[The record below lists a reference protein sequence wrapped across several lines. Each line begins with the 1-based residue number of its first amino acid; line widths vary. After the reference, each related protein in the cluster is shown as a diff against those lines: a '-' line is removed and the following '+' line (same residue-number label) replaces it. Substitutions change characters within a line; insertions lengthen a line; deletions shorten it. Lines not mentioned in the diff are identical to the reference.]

1 MRGTRLRTSCLISQN
16 ELAYHMTTSLSVRN
30 VMSEKLEKIIENMSA
45 QEAAKKMAAVN
56 TSSLLVIDFNDKPV
70 GIITERDLVRRVVAN
85 DANSKTVVIKEI
97 MSSPIATIDANSSV
111 EAAADLMMQNQVRH
125 LLVVDDEDVNKPLG
139 IITSTDFTTYLKQG
153 TA

>member
-1 MRGTRLRTSCLISQN
+1 
-16 ELAYHMTTSLSVRN
+16 
-30 VMSEKLEKIIENMSA
+30 MSEKLEKIVENMSA

-56 TSSLLVIDFNDKPV
+56 TSSLLVTDFNDKPV

-111 EAAADLMMQNQVRH
+111 ETAADLMMQNQVRH
-125 LLVVDDEDVNKPLG
+125 LLVVDNEDVNKPLG

-153 TA
+153 GA

>member
-1 MRGTRLRTSCLISQN
+1 
-16 ELAYHMTTSLSVRN
+16 
-30 VMSEKLEKIIENMSA
+30 MSEKLEKIIENMSA
-45 QEAAKKMAAVN
+45 QEAAKKMGAVN
-56 TSSLLVIDFNDKPV
+56 TSSLLVTDLNDKPV

-111 EAAADLMMQNQVRH
+111 EAAADLMIQNRVRH

-153 TA
+153 TG

>member
-1 MRGTRLRTSCLISQN
+1 MTSS
-16 ELAYHMTTSLSVRN
+16 MSVRN

-45 QEAAKKMAAVN
+45 QEAAKKMGAVN
-56 TSSLLVIDFNDKPV
+56 TSSLLVTDFNDKPV
-70 GIITERDLVRRVVAN
+70 GIITERDLVRRVVAH
-85 DANSKTVVIKEI
+85 DANSKTVVIKKI

-153 TA
+153 TG

>member
-1 MRGTRLRTSCLISQN
+1 
-16 ELAYHMTTSLSVRN
+16 MTTSLSVRN
-30 VMSEKLEKIIENMSA
+30 IMSEKLEKIIENMSA
-45 QEAAKKMAAVN
+45 QEAAKKMDAVN
-56 TSSLLVIDFNDKPV
+56 TSSLLVTDFNDKPV

-85 DANSKTVVIKEI
+85 DADSKTVVIKEI

-153 TA
+153 TG

>member
-1 MRGTRLRTSCLISQN
+1 
-16 ELAYHMTTSLSVRN
+16 MTTSMSVRN

-45 QEAAKKMAAVN
+45 QEAAKKMGVVN
-56 TSSLLVIDFNDKPV
+56 TSSLLVTDFNDKPV

-153 TA
+153 TG

>member
-1 MRGTRLRTSCLISQN
+1 
-16 ELAYHMTTSLSVRN
+16 
-30 VMSEKLEKIIENMSA
+30 MSEKLEKIIENMSA
-45 QEAAKKMAAVN
+45 QEAAKKMGAVN
-56 TSSLLVIDFNDKPV
+56 TSSLLVTDFNDKPV

-111 EAAADLMMQNQVRH
+111 ETAADLMMQNQVRH

-153 TA
+153 TG

>member
-1 MRGTRLRTSCLISQN
+1 
-16 ELAYHMTTSLSVRN
+16 MTTSMSVRN

-45 QEAAKKMAAVN
+45 QEAAKKMGAVN
-56 TSSLLVIDFNDKPV
+56 TSSLLVTDFNDKPV

-111 EAAADLMMQNQVRH
+111 ETAADLMMQNQVRH
-125 LLVVDDEDVNKPLG
+125 LLVVDNEDVNKPLG

-153 TA
+153 RG